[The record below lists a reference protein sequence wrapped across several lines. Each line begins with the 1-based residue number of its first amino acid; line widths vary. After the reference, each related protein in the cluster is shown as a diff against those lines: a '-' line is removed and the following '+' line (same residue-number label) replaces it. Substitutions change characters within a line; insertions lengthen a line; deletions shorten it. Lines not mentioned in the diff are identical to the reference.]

1 MLDNHMIQASACAAA
16 KENQAYER
24 MKATAGD
31 VCDHQGLLTGEIL
44 LKTFKTFKNIIVLY
58 CCNILVFLSLNVWL
72 KGT

>member
-31 VCDHQGLLTGEIL
+31 VCDHQELLTGEIL
-44 LKTFKTFKNIIVLY
+44 LKTFKNITVLY

>member
-31 VCDHQGLLTGEIL
+31 VCDHQELLTGEIL
-44 LKTFKTFKNIIVLY
+44 LKTLKTFKNITVLY

-72 KGT
+72 KET